1 MSVEYDLVVIGASEE
16 GIFATFTAASF
27 KARVAL
33 VEQPFKDGYNGF
45 DAIFNRTL
53 SHVTHLSEQLEIATQ
68 LGVYQPTPH
77 LEIQLTQTQAWAK
90 EARAIL
96 SEQNSLATLAALG
109 IDVIRGSGE
118 FCRLP
123 RQAFIIGNR
132 KLRSRSYLLATGS
145 HFVPIAIEGI
155 ERVGYL
161 TPSDLDRKEVLQ
173 SLARELTIIGSSPL
187 AIQLAQNLKQTGRN
201 IVLLIEDRQLLPTE
215 DLEVSKL
222 IQAHLEASGIEIF
235 VDSRVTQIQQI
246 EGKKWLQAGDRAIET
261 DEIILVG
268 KQQPNIEGLN
278 LEGVGVKFSERGIEL
293 NEKSRTSNPNIYA
306 CGYSL
311 KHLAR
316 YEASIAVKNALFF
329 PLFKVN
335 YQTIPY
341 VFFTKPTLARVG
353 MTEVEA
359 RTKYGKDIWIIKQ
372 DFKTIAIAQL
382 LGETTGFCKLIVK
395 NNGEILGAHIIGSQS
410 EEFIGTIAVAIKNK
424 IKLNSFLNSFP
435 NDTFSNILQV
445 VALEWKRQRLRK
457 NKRWQRLLERLLSWL
472 RNFAS

>member
-1 MSVEYDLVVIGASEE
+1 MSVEYDLVVIGSSEE
-16 GIFATFTAASF
+16 GIFAAVTAASF

-45 DAIFNRTL
+45 DAIFNRIL

-68 LGVYQPTPH
+68 LGVYYPIPN
-77 LEIQLTQTQAWAK
+77 LEIQLTPTQAWAQ
-90 EARAIL
+90 ETRAIL

-123 RQAFIIGNR
+123 RQAFIINNR
-132 KLRSRSYLLATGS
+132 KLRSRSYLLATSS
-145 HFVPIAIEGI
+145 HLVPIAIEGI

-187 AIQLAQNLKQTGRN
+187 AIQLAQNLRQTGRN
-201 IVLLIEDRQLLPTE
+201 IVLLIEDKQLLPTE
-215 DLEVSKL
+215 DLEVSQL
-222 IQAHLEASGIEIF
+222 IQVHLEASGIEIF

-278 LEGVGVKFSERGIEL
+278 LEGVGVKFSEQGIEL
-293 NEKSRTSNPNIYA
+293 NEKLRTSNSNIYA
-306 CGYSL
+306 CGYSF

-341 VFFTKPTLARVG
+341 VVFTNPTLARVG

-359 RTKYGKDIWIIKQ
+359 RTKYGKDVWVIKQ
-372 DFKTIAIAQL
+372 NFKRIAIAQL

-395 NNGEILGAHIIGSQS
+395 NNDEILGAHIIGSQA
-410 EEFIGTIAVAIKNK
+410 EEFIGIIAVTIKKK

-435 NDTFSNILQV
+435 NDTCSNILQV
-445 VALEWKRQRLRK
+445 AALEWKRQRLRK
-457 NKRWQRLLERLLSWL
+457 NKRLQRLLERLLSWL
-472 RNFAS
+472 RNFAR